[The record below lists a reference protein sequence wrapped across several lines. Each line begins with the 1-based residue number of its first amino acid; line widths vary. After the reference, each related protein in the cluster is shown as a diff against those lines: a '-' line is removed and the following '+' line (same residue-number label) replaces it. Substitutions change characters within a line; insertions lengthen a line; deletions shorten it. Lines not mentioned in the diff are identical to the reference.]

1 MFESALAWLTATFAA
16 ILTAIVPGYG
26 DDPTPVYNGYVEAD
40 YVYVAPSVTGRIRML
55 PVAEGDEIT
64 VSEFLFDMDASQ
76 QRASLRAAN
85 ARVAQAEANLRNL
98 ETGSR
103 EAEIAV
109 IRAFLPKQM
118 PEEEIRK
125 VCAKTVAETGA
136 SGLRDMGKCMA
147 ALKEQF
153 PGQMDFGKASG
164 IVKTL
169 LR

>member
-1 MFESALAWLTATFAA
+1 
-16 ILTAIVPGYG
+16 
-26 DDPTPVYNGYVEAD
+26 
-40 YVYVAPSVTGRIRML
+40 ML

-109 IRAFLPKQM
+109 IRASL
-118 PEEEIRK
+118 EEAR
-125 VCAKTVAETGA
+125 AARTLAETTLA
-136 SGLRDMGKCMA
+136 RTENLS
-147 ALKEQF
+147 
-153 PGQMDFGKASG
+153 ASG
-164 IVKTL
+164 IVTQAKVDADRSALDQANAHVAQLEAQLQVAELPARSEQVIAARATLDAARADAEVAAALLDDMRTTAPISGRIEKTYYTVGEVA
-169 LR
+169 